1 MFQTLYKA
9 KDDKFLQ
16 WSIEVEGDKYRVHSG
31 QEGGKIVTSTW
42 KYATPK
48 NIGKANETTPEEQA
62 QAEAD
67 AIYKQKI
74 EKGYQ
79 LTKTVVPNISKID
92 PMLAKKFDDYESKI
106 SYPFFTQPKL
116 DGIRCVITRKGMFT
130 RNNKLITSCPHIF
143 DEALKFLNKYPDIE
157 ALDGELYSHE
167 LFDNFNKIV
176 SLVKR
181 VKCEPLDYIESEK
194 YIKYHCYDIVS
205 ELQFSKR
212 NFRIYT
218 ELSTNEYYKY
228 IVYVETSS
236 IHNKSMLDEQ
246 HEKYLADGY
255 EGTIVRLDAPYEK
268 KRSKNLLKK
277 KDFMDAEFKILDII
291 EGEGNR
297 YGTAGYI
304 ETITNDGK
312 PFKSSIKGTFEYLT
326 ELLVN
331 KQQYIG
337 KQATIKYFQLTPDG
351 IPRFPY
357 VIDIDRHE

>member
-1 MFQTLYKA
+1 MLQTLYKA

-16 WSIEVEGDKYRVHSG
+16 WSIEVEGNKYRVHSG
-31 QEGGKIVTSTW
+31 QEGGKIVTSAW

-79 LTKTVVPNISKID
+79 LTKTVVPNIFKID
-92 PMLAKKFDDYESKI
+92 PMLAKKFDDYEDKI
-106 SYPFFTQPKL
+106 SYPFYTQPKL
-116 DGIRCVITRKGMFT
+116 DGIRCIITRKGMFT
-130 RNNKLITSCPHIF
+130 RNNKPITSCPHIF
-143 DEALKFLNKYPDIE
+143 DEAIKFLNRHPDIE

-176 SLVKR
+176 SLVKK
-181 VKCEPLDYIESEK
+181 VKSEPQDLIESEQF
-194 YIKYHCYDIVS
+194 IKYHCYDIVS
-205 ELQFSKR
+205 ELKFNKR
-212 NFRIYT
+212 NFIIT
-218 ELSTNEYYKY
+218 NELSNNSYKN
-228 IVYVETSS
+228 IKCVETSV
-236 IHNKSMLDEQ
+236 INNKSELDEQ

-277 KDFMDAEFKILDII
+277 KDFMDAEFEILDII

-304 ETITNDGK
+304 ETITKDGK
-312 PFKSSIKGTFEYLT
+312 RFKSNIKGTFEYLT

-331 KQQYIG
+331 KHHYIG

-357 VIDIDRHE
+357 VINIDRQD